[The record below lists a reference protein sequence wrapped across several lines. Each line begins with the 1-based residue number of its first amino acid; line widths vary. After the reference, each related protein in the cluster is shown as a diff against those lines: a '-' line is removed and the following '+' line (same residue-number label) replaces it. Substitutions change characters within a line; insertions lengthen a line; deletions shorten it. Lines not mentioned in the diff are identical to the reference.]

1 MHHLFINIK
10 ETRLSFCLPKPE
22 PPQLPFNLDIA
33 LFEKITVNFQFF
45 TNIFKEYHIQLDIV
59 ENKPEAP
66 WIKKEQNCLIFTE
79 NMQIIDEPEL
89 RSEQTGTLESV
100 EKLEGLK
107 NN

>member
-45 TNIFKEYHIQLDIV
+45 TNIFKEYHI
-59 ENKPEAP
+59 
-66 WIKKEQNCLIFTE
+66 
-79 NMQIIDEPEL
+79 
-89 RSEQTGTLESV
+89 
-100 EKLEGLK
+100 
-107 NN
+107 